1 MQACDRCHSR
11 KTRCDRRIPQCSAC
25 EKAGV
30 PCLHA
35 DKLRQRNIPRGYI
48 DNMENLVA
56 QLREENQNLRRN
68 LSSQAGAQA
77 RVQQQEQLPAAGDPD
92 KTHTEPL
99 RHPFSSPNAVTIN
112 TPSALGDEASTPRSS
127 GVASRTQTED
137 TPASSTAASGSARA
151 FDPFTL
157 EVGYLTLTATGEGR
171 YLGPSSGIDLASII
185 STIVSAQSGIANMV
199 GSSGNFGAGNTASS
213 TVASPRI
220 HQATASDVR
229 SLFPSLSHAMPYIEA
244 YFQHTHKTF
253 PLLHRPSFLAI
264 AERVFTDP
272 GFYTA
277 NTLDAFVFDMVLSIG
292 SSNINRFGESASGIS
307 SKCFAM
313 GQRKIQSVMEMG
325 GMASLKAILLICH
338 HGIFSSHCDTS
349 ASIWHLVG
357 IGARVCI
364 ELGLHLKQR
373 RLNDNAP
380 GRVGLV
386 TFEEEMR
393 RRCFWCLYNLDRV
406 VSFTLGRPVVIR
418 DEEVNT
424 LLPSPLDDD
433 CFGPDR
439 PIVPEADMPA
449 ATAGAAKESIK
460 TSPFLHILRIR
471 RTSGQILGMFYNARN
486 LEDVPMDEKRRVRRE
501 FEIWLQKWHRETQ
514 NLGLS
519 SDDGQ
524 TFGTCFMSPEWYT
537 AVYNNAIL
545 LLYRPSPYIP
555 HPTRASDEDGEM
567 PDLLKLF
574 HAGRNCILAYSE
586 LHRKRRLNYS
596 WITMHGI
603 FIAGLSFIYS
613 VGRILQDP
621 GMRGDVPDFL
631 TVVDVTRTCSNI
643 LAVICER
650 WNVSRRSCELFNKLS
665 NAVIQDTLHATVRRD
680 TATMVEMQALVSGTA
695 DSVLHTAP
703 VSILHEQSLQQ
714 NQNQNQNQH
723 RHREDSNRPGSRLY
737 DSSVTVHVPS
747 SAPPF
752 DDMLVMDEFRQFSET
767 LDTSTRGRVSYPSE
781 MVFGFLQDWPFDLPY
796 DSAVAEMGSSM
807 DNALESSTGHSM
819 DSSIQELDL
828 QW

>member
-11 KTRCDRRIPQCSAC
+11 KTKCDRRIPQCSAC

-56 QLREENQNLRRN
+56 QLREENQNLRRD
-68 LSSQAGAQA
+68 LQEAQEREQTRSQQHE
-77 RVQQQEQLPAAGDPD
+77 QQTSTGGLNKRQRA
-92 KTHTEPL
+92 
-99 RHPFSSPNAVTIN
+99 SSPDIATISSPSVLDDIAQGQRSTSVT
-112 TPSALGDEASTPRSS
+112 TRA
-127 GVASRTQTED
+127 QTED
-137 TPASSTAASGSARA
+137 TPPSSTSPSGSTRA
-151 FDPFTL
+151 LDPFTL

-185 STIVSAQSGIANMV
+185 STVVSAQSGINNMNMI
-199 GSSGNFGAGNTASS
+199 GSGGNSGDGNTSGKAVTSVHVNQ
-213 TVASPRI
+213 TIP
-220 HQATASDVR
+220 SDVR
-229 SLFPSLSHAMPYIEA
+229 SLFPSLSHAMPYIES

-253 PLLHRPSFLAI
+253 PLLHRPSFLAM
-264 AERVFTDP
+264 AERVFTDT
-272 GFYTA
+272 GFYAA
-277 NTLDAFVFDMVLSIG
+277 NPYDAFVFDMVLSIG

-307 SKCFAM
+307 SKCLAM
-313 GQRKIQSVMEMG
+313 GQSKIQPVMEMG
-325 GMASLKAILLICH
+325 GMASLRAILLICH

-357 IGARVCI
+357 IGARLII

-373 RLNDNAP
+373 RFNDSVPGAP
-380 GRVGLV
+380 GIVI
-386 TFEEEMR
+386 FEEEMR

-424 LLPSPLDDD
+424 PLPSPQDDS

-439 PIVPEADMPA
+439 PIILSPGTDNSDA
-449 ATAGAAKESIK
+449 SK
-460 TSPFLHILRIR
+460 TSPFLHVLHIR

-486 LEDVPMDEKRRVRRE
+486 LDDVPMEERRRVRRE
-501 FEIWLQKWHRETQ
+501 FEVWLQKWQRDTE
-514 NLGLS
+514 NLKLS
-519 SDDGQ
+519 NDDGQ
-524 TFGTCFMSPEWYT
+524 TFGTCFTSPEWYT

-545 LLYRPSPYIP
+545 LLYRPSPYMP
-555 HPTRASDEDGEM
+555 HLTRAADTEGEM

-574 HAGRNCILAYSE
+574 NAGRNCIMAYSE
-586 LHRKRRLNYS
+586 LHNKRRLNYS

-621 GMRGDVPDFL
+621 GMREDVPDFL
-631 TVVDVTRTCSNI
+631 TVVDVTRACSNI

-665 NAVIQDTLHATVRRD
+665 NAVIKDTLHAMVRRD
-680 TATMVEMQALVSGTA
+680 SRTATKNSALVEMTSTETA
-695 DSVLHTAP
+695 TAQIMLQTTP
-703 VSILHEQSLQQ
+703 GSDEHEQYLQQ
-714 NQNQNQNQH
+714 DH
-723 RHREDSNRPGSRLY
+723 HDRREDNNQPLSRPY
-737 DSSVTVHVPS
+737 DPLLAAAGPTT
-747 SAPPF
+747 APPF

-767 LDTSTRGRVSYPSE
+767 LDTTTNAQNAYPSE
-781 MVFGFLQDWPFDLPY
+781 MVFGFLQDWPFDMPF
-796 DSAVAEMGSSM
+796 DSPTTAMGNTMGIRS
-807 DNALESSTGHSM
+807 
-819 DSSIQELDL
+819 
-828 QW
+828 